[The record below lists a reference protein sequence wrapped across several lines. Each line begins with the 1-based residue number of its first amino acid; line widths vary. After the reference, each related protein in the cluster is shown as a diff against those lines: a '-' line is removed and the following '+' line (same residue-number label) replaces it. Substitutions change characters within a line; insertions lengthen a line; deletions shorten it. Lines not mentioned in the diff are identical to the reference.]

1 MRRFS
6 RAMASD
12 SRVRG
17 VWPLKG
23 LRRVLRELGGS
34 GTGLLALLLVAPLG
48 VTLTLRA
55 VPQLDV
61 AFESIFFH
69 LVAVSGIAAC
79 ALLVALFTA
88 IVAAHA
94 RQAAPVLLAL
104 GCVFVG
110 AFMLAHGLTTPGIGG
125 RPMNLWVARF
135 PVLAMA
141 GFALCLGTA
150 ATRATS
156 APKRLVNRFPR
167 ATLAAV
173 AAAAVAGSLWIVVN
187 PTAGL
192 GDRPFS
198 GESTLTHLVI
208 VASGLILLVTG
219 AMHWQRWRLGRDR
232 VQLGLVVACWLS
244 VDALISF
251 ELGQFWRISWWDYH
265 AYLLAGFAAAAW
277 AVVTESRRARS
288 VSGAI
293 ATLSITDPLE
303 HIARGYPEALNAL
316 VGAVEA
322 KDRYTHGHSVRVADL
337 SVRIGLRLDLRP
349 DTLRALAQGAYLHDI
364 GKIGVPDEVLNK
376 PGSLT
381 DEEWIWI
388 EAHPSV
394 GWEMAS
400 RAPSLRNAQAVI
412 RHHHERWDGTG
423 YPDKMTGKAIP
434 IAARIAALADV
445 WDALTSDRAY
455 RPAWE
460 LDRALSHIAAASG
473 TLFDPLCVEAF
484 LDLVAEQGLW
494 PERSAAELDAL
505 SAAAQACHS
514 QAQRRPA

>member
-1 MRRFS
+1 
-6 RAMASD
+6 
-12 SRVRG
+12 
-17 VWPLKG
+17 L
-23 LRRVLRELGGS
+23 
-34 GTGLLALLLVAPLG
+34 APLA
-48 VTLTLRA
+48 VTLALRA

-69 LVAVSGIAAC
+69 LVAVSAIAAC

-88 IVAAHA
+88 LVAAQA
-94 RQAAPVLLAL
+94 RQAALVLLAL

-110 AFMLAHGLTTPGIGG
+110 AFMLGHGLTTPGIGG
-125 RPMNLWVARF
+125 RPMNMWVGRF

-141 GFALCLGTA
+141 GFALCLGLA
-150 ATRATS
+150 ATPHGS
-156 APKRLVNRFPR
+156 AMKRLVNRFPR
-167 ATLAAV
+167 VTLAVVTAT
-173 AAAAVAGSLWIVVN
+173 AATGSLWIVVR

-192 GDRPFS
+192 GERPFS
-198 GESTLTHLVI
+198 GEPTLTHLII
-208 VASGLILLVTG
+208 VASGLILLGTG

-232 VQLGLVVACWLS
+232 VQLGLVIACWLS

-251 ELGQFWRISWWDYH
+251 ELGQLWRLSWWDYH
-265 AYLLAGFAAAAW
+265 AYLLTGFAAAAW
-277 AVVTESRRARS
+277 AVVAESRRARS
-288 VSGAI
+288 IHRAV
-293 ATLSITDPLE
+293 ATVSITDPLE

-349 DTLRALAQGAYLHDI
+349 DALRALAQGAYLHDI

-381 DEEWIWI
+381 DDEWTWI

-400 RAPSLRNAQAVI
+400 RAPSLRNALAVI

-423 YPDKMTGKAIP
+423 YPDKLTGKAIP
-434 IAARIAALADV
+434 TPARVAALADV

-473 TLFDPLCVEAF
+473 ALFDPSCVEAF
-484 LDLVAEQGLW
+484 LDLVAERGLW

-505 SAAAQACHS
+505 SAAAEACHPREH
-514 QAQRRPA
+514 RRPA

>member
-1 MRRFS
+1 M
-6 RAMASD
+6 
-12 SRVRG
+12 
-17 VWPLKG
+17 
-23 LRRVLRELGGS
+23 
-34 GTGLLALLLVAPLG
+34 GLLVLLLLAPLA
-48 VTLTLRA
+48 VTLALRA

-61 AFESIFFH
+61 AFESILFH
-69 LVAVSGIAAC
+69 LVAVSAITAC

-88 IVAAHA
+88 LVAAQA
-94 RQAAPVLLAL
+94 RQAALVLLAL

-125 RPMNLWVARF
+125 RPMNMWVGRF

-141 GFALCLGTA
+141 GFALCLGLA
-150 ATRATS
+150 ATRQES
-156 APKRLVNRFPR
+156 ALKRLVNRFPR
-167 ATLAAV
+167 VTLVGVTATALT
-173 AAAAVAGSLWIVVN
+173 GSLWIVVQ

-198 GESTLTHLVI
+198 GEPTLTHLII
-208 VASGLILLVTG
+208 VASGLILLGTG
-219 AMHWQRWRLGRDR
+219 AMHWRRWRLGRDR
-232 VQLGLVVACWLS
+232 VQLGLVIACWLS

-251 ELGQFWRISWWDYH
+251 ELGQFWRLSWWDYH

-277 AVVTESRRARS
+277 AVVAESRRARS
-288 VSGAI
+288 IHRAI
-293 ATLSITDPLE
+293 ATVSITDPLE

-337 SVRIGLRLDLRP
+337 SVRIGLRLNLGPDSLR
-349 DTLRALAQGAYLHDI
+349 TLAQGAYLHDI
-364 GKIGVPDEVLNK
+364 GKIGVPDDILNK

-381 DEEWIWI
+381 DEEWTWI
-388 EAHPSV
+388 EAHPGV

-400 RAPSLRNAQAVI
+400 RAPSLRSALPVI

-423 YPDKMTGKAIP
+423 YPDHMNGGTIP
-434 IAARIAALADV
+434 LAARIAALSDV

-455 RPAWE
+455 RPAWP
-460 LDRALSHIAAASG
+460 LDRALAHIAEAGG

-484 LDLVAEQGLW
+484 LDLVAERGLW
-494 PERSAAELDAL
+494 PDRSKADLDAL
-505 SAAAQACHS
+505 AEAASACHPR
-514 QAQRRPA
+514 AQRRPA

>member
-6 RAMASD
+6 RAMTSN
-12 SRVRG
+12 SRVPG

-23 LRRVLRELGGS
+23 FRRALRELGGS
-34 GTGLLALLLVAPLG
+34 GTGLLALLLVTPLG

-61 AFESIFFH
+61 AFKSIFFH
-69 LVAVSGIAAC
+69 LVAVSAIAAC

-88 IVAAHA
+88 IVAAQA

-110 AFMLAHGLTTPGIGG
+110 AFMLGHGLTTPGIGG

-150 ATRATS
+150 ATRGTS
-156 APKRLVNRFPR
+156 GPKRLVNRFPR

-173 AAAAVAGSLWIVVN
+173 AAAALAGSLWIVVN
-187 PTAGL
+187 PSAGL

-219 AMHWQRWRLGRDR
+219 TLHWQRWRLGRDR

-349 DTLRALAQGAYLHDI
+349 DTLRTLAQGAYLHDI

-381 DEEWIWI
+381 DDEWIWI

-484 LDLVAEQGLW
+484 LDLVAERGLW

-505 SAAAQACHS
+505 SAAAEACHS